1 MEDEGRQ
8 KKVEAGRV
16 KFAAYLKKKNASD
29 QQSDQKK
36 KKKIENDSENS
47 KEMSVGVESLDSS
60 SLASSLEYMEGIKFE
75 ISGGTSGTTTTLDD
89 SKQSIKDEGEVSSER
104 LQTRLKQLE
113 DILSGKEAALEAAH
127 EELSALKEITSFDAS
142 TGMLE
147 TDYKNRF
154 EECHKRLLEFQEAV
168 QHREGIIS
176 QLSSSLQ
183 QAIQSRDAL
192 QLQGD
197 QLAQEVALLQCQL
210 KATTALIQGH
220 HWDTGIKPHDYL
232 TLQNQL
238 LALEVAVTKNESVI
252 SNLNSVIKENASE
265 LQCKSD
271 DLEKKSQ
278 ELSQHKTKSANEIQK
293 LMREVEEL
301 HQKCAVMAS
310 NNNSLML
317 EHERQ
322 MAALQSELEENFG
335 LQLVHIKEELRN
347 QFDKEKAALERRHA
361 EEMAFCQKLAAES
374 SRAVEEPTT
383 SSNHQLQSLHLQ
395 LQESSEAR
403 EKLVKEM
410 TELKH
415 SYMLEAESFK
425 QKNVVLEEQME
436 AVVKEKEIYEQQIL
450 EARNNS
456 ENELA
461 VYKQQI
467 ENLKFQLQETKH
479 SERLHDCKKAFEAEL
494 SSYKHSHEME
504 LSLYKEQ
511 VDNLNLQLHEAS
523 KAEAKYL
530 SQLIESKKAYE
541 AEIISCQQS
550 HEMELS
556 SYKQRADALNLR
568 LQEASETEANFPKVL
583 AAHKQSLEAEVC
595 RYKEENE
602 ALNTELQ
609 RILSNED
616 ILRMEKAELLETHN
630 SAVLS
635 YEEQLA
641 TLKIA
646 LQAAEETVKNHER
659 ELSSIKKRFEDSIN
673 VNESYMNEVKN
684 YKEQIVT
691 LNTQLKEALNMEKTL
706 ELDFAHCKKLH
717 GEEINLIEKK
727 IESEYTERGTSI
739 ARCQSD
745 EPELTLCREQI
756 EYLNLRLQDS
766 NEAEKCHIS
775 EITACQI
782 QLKEYKEQVESLDR
796 RFSEELI
803 HAQEDFSKEINSKNQ
818 EIEILLARLQEAAVV
833 EEKYKSQ
840 MLSLQKDIENLNMQL
855 HQRAETVELA
865 SCEEQRTSCSNQVQA
880 SQSELQAYKQKM
892 ESSVEGLEYKLSQL
906 QGCHDA
912 ELKRIEEEQVA
923 HIASREVDGLTV
935 QLGESIKA
943 NERLEKEKQ
952 IYHES
957 CAVEVDKCKHQ
968 LDELNTQL
976 QDCRKNEGKFVSYV
990 DDCREQLSTTKN
1002 QVELQKAKVQD
1013 DMSQIKVLH
1022 TREVND
1028 LKDQFQYLKNI
1039 KATLEAEVVCLNE
1052 AAKHRDDASRAQLE
1066 EVTVQFLKT
1075 QSLLEA
1081 KEEIEKA
1088 YERRIIDLQVDLDK
1102 ANCCIDQMKREIN
1115 DFQEVT
1121 VQNLK
1126 LQGLLA
1132 AKEEAECMLIER
1144 AGEQGEALCAVE
1156 RDCEQMKHEISQLTL
1171 KLSEAEDLLKKLTFE
1186 KDELSEEYKRL
1197 EAERERLVSE
1207 KEMSEDKL
1215 KDLTSQVCKLQTSS
1229 DIGGSVVSY
1238 GSSHLPPVAETCRGA
1253 VITRLECASVT
1264 DFDNNN
1270 GQAVVP
1276 VSGFGSTEGVNY
1288 NEDRGDSFESGPW
1301 ERQKQY
1307 TVNVSDSC
1315 LSLCAA
1321 KWMERL
1327 TALEGEK
1334 IELAGQ
1340 LETLESK
1347 LQEKELQEH
1356 LYNQQNKATIL
1367 RCKELEE
1374 KLLQLEKVRIERDKL
1389 LQEKDDLKSKVVGLE
1404 HENATFQKLQEAL
1417 NIELAEER
1425 VASEDRLHQGMK
1437 ERLEYIIDEKNC
1449 TTIEN
1454 LILGFGQKTKEIV
1467 FLKER
1472 LRSQEQASKLL
1483 NEKIL
1488 ILENYKAEDAKKI
1501 NLCHEELAR
1510 VRSELEE
1517 SWKQHQATIEELGAC
1532 RKELAM
1538 LYVQKQQLESSRNR
1552 LLQMSAN
1559 CAVITPVSVSTQ
1571 QEMHSMLEE
1580 LATEV
1585 QALKSSLQDE
1595 QCRSEKLAQELEL
1608 VQNSGSA
1615 MICLGVTDVNSND
1628 SSNSGML
1635 ELQQKLELI
1644 LKSNTELIAEKESL
1658 LHKLRNQQQLFG
1670 KLQQAGGHEQVES
1683 WMSNLDKQQRDLM
1696 AELQAYR
1703 EQHMSLAE
1711 LVGSTG
1717 VLQETLFRQKQEL
1730 LQKFKEKSAVEK
1742 MLENERV
1749 ELKSAQLKMQM
1760 MESQMLEKDN
1770 IFQELT
1776 RQKRVLEQDLHEI
1789 EDCLRDQE
1797 DMLQMQ
1803 KLTLESEIC
1812 DRDLRIRH
1820 WQLELKAKQVE
1831 VNSKMILT
1839 QHSAHS
1845 ATESNQN
1852 GEWER
1857 LEMFRSKLEEVHQQA
1872 VTRLKL
1878 YMEEQFAVRETELQ
1892 KNYASEV
1899 FTLQQQHKEQL
1910 MGLQQQ
1916 LAVKA
1921 KELEAL
1927 LNSELH
1933 SQLGISQNLVTR
1945 LKAEEMAALKERQR
1959 SELEELKNKL
1969 DVQQMGM
1976 YSVLKQKFEEYAEQ
1990 KIAIALKI
1998 VQDEHDSVHQQT
2010 VSNLILKHTEE
2021 LKVLQAKLESQR
2033 QGELLLLR
2041 KDLSKKH
2048 SDELNEVTKGLKLE
2062 ISLLKQSHDGSSSR
2076 SSVQQLKQEM
2086 CMEYT
2091 STLKGWV
2098 QTWYSDCQ
2106 EQLEALNKQIYDLW
2120 QQDESASQETGP
2132 DMPAKAPVSHTDIKR
2147 LLECKELLLTQAE
2160 VLHTEVAKRH
2170 MQALH
2175 SLQFQLDAEHAKLVQ
2190 KVEHMKKTVQEGT
2203 TVASLQ
2209 DQISKLVADKEELE
2223 NKHKL
2228 AMDLLAHEHDVE
2240 VAKLRDIIANVKCG
2254 NISGL
2259 TELRQEM
2266 ETKHTKE
2273 MEELRQYFEQKCADV
2288 EKHYSE
2294 EVFNQ
2299 HSRKLS
2305 GSSSGLENEDLVSE
2319 MYYAGGDSSQHL
2331 TALTHICDSY
2341 SVEPS
2346 FKDLEENYQKDF
2358 EKRLVEYRDQLETV
2372 KLELEEKYQNEME
2385 VLREEYESK
2394 VEDLVRD
2401 LSNTHKTE
2409 IQNIESKHAKEIQ
2422 NLKEKLQL
2430 ESAKGENTVH
2440 LECGKELEKVR
2451 MEMVDEHR
2459 KELEILKDMYEDD
2472 LKKQIEHLTYRMK
2485 QGEEEHVVATK
2496 SELLSKHVRDI
2507 QKLKDSFVDQTGRA
2521 INDPVLQKVDL
2532 EHKIHTDVRQQ
2543 YEEEYQ
2549 KKLTELRYEMQEK
2562 HAKELETRTEAERK
2576 IMAEQ
2581 FDELTNIWKKS
2592 AEEEQ
2597 DKFMANQKEMM
2608 LDFVKQHQQ
2617 DLQTLKMQHEA
2628 SLQAAQDECHHE
2640 VWLQQLRDKHE
2651 QEIGALQEE
2660 ISRLMQEKGGG
2671 IIHTKNVT
2679 TVGVSTDQT
2688 DGDEELDTTTV
2699 RETTALHTIQQ
2710 LRDELRE
2717 KDAKFASAISE
2728 MKEMHESELQQVR
2741 AHCEGRLHDEVE
2753 QAKHDIARALE
2764 EEIQALLSNESED
2777 TPCPRELI
2785 ELQEKFT
2792 VHYKE
2797 ELSLLKEEHANEVA
2811 RLKKDH
2817 EMELQSLTKKYSQD
2831 IEVLEGQMATETTQ
2845 HELEK
2850 TKLAMQIKLG
2860 DSSAVGTEN
2869 AVSVLDTDLEQLI
2882 RERDCLRKITDTL
2895 RYLLRELVAYLN
2907 VCEDEL
2913 NNTLIGELL
2922 KFEPV
2927 ASKNSGELSKNNNE
2941 MKDQTLP
2948 CVPENVCSKSDDNT
2962 ETRNDSSSIKNGETF
2977 SVESTVRSPQRNEI
2991 LMPQDQVICDEVSV
3005 TSHSFD
3011 HSLIP
3016 LTERSSISA
3025 HGTHRVHFAPDAS
3038 SIISLIDEDNLL
3050 DYIERN
3056 RDVSLDFRSELDSC
3070 LERLKAEAVAILGL
3084 SGTLP
3089 RTVQITHDA
3098 VMLLKEKVN
3107 ILTNQLDVE
3116 VKRKDE
3122 LLKQLE
3128 NVEVKEKECVLLQE
3142 QLAKLKIIKEV
3153 LESDLRAARSQVTE
3167 LERELGKREDV
3178 TEGFGESIEP
3188 CLVRRLHNMA
3198 QLQDKARSV
3207 LSERAFGDHKSPHL
3221 KLIEEL
3227 CQEGDRLSEEARK
3240 ERDDLQQQVEAA
3252 DKQLRAT
3259 RLFLE
3264 EQAAEREQER
3274 DDFLREI
3281 AKLHGQ
3287 IRERDHD
3294 RTERERLTKEDAVEG
3309 SEKFISVP
3317 TVESLELQVKEAT
3330 CEQKV
3335 FDLKKE
3341 ELEME
3346 LKAAVDK
3353 IWMLRDIIGE
3363 LESQIET
3370 RTEHEAA
3377 LEQQLHQL
3385 HALLEQQ
3392 GRTHQEL
3399 TDELDSLRLESGKSE
3414 LTEHISHLE
3423 EQLRKHRLHV
3433 EQFQSDSTAVR
3444 QMKAQLRDL
3453 EATVDK
3459 KTKELESFHATVSSA
3474 SCSSPSEDVSIR
3486 EQLDAFRSDTP
3497 EEARSAQSPVCLPL
3511 DELHRLQD
3519 KLLRHSRAEEVALKR
3534 IRDLEMEL
3542 KGVKRNEE
3550 EVAAERDVLQE
3561 CMEEQLLKISALQS
3575 RLDEQRQKTD
3585 SQLKEANLELQTKV
3599 HDQEKELNRLLETI
3613 ENREQ
3618 EVKELKIM
3626 FEETRKVMAAQERE
3640 WHTKTTD
3647 ELEMIEKLTETCKK
3661 LKAEKGALEDT
3672 REEVGQFTPC
3682 LELLGVVLSQ
3692 KNAYISSLRKE
3703 VEGLKNLLDPER
3715 QKEWEEVRHQMYMSG
3730 LRDEMRY
3737 QKGDVTEEMLSLDVL
3752 YTSPRDVTS
3761 GSQLDVS
3768 DKHLKAMLANK
3779 DREIISLKQQLE
3791 ERINGDLSELQVELD
3806 KRNQR
3811 LLACETQLV
3820 DMPILKAENE
3830 ALKKAIESVETDK
3843 EDCKKKLDAVKCS
3856 EGQVR
3861 VDLEQALK
3869 KLEEKQNEIDFLQS
3883 HISVKDDL
3891 LQGMG
3896 VNRQASVAQMGELL
3910 RHRSENSGLRSETA
3924 ELEKEL
3930 EILKQKIL
3938 ELAAENHNLKDDL
3951 NRLPGTPDELAGQVQ
3966 KELDVL
3972 KQMDVSIM
3980 KKLDTEEPGL
3990 SEDVAC
3996 TCAVSSTV
4004 LSQVLS
4010 KALREGIS
4018 ALKVSEFSIIY
4029 QEICRAAY
4037 GRIMQDSA
4045 TQMEPEI
4052 MPASRA
4058 DEDKPLMVAKISAL
4072 ESEVA
4077 CKQQEAQ
4084 KRIYDLEESLCQ
4096 EKKHIHKMQE
4106 HVNQEQQWRRE
4117 LQERLQLQ
4125 EQSTVELEEQRDRL
4139 LELSSYQEKQLRQYA
4154 IDLEE
4159 ERAGTRQLQDDL
4171 RKKESTIKNLEDMMN
4186 DERVRTR
4193 DAKLNDA
4200 ALIENLRLK
4209 LEFQMAQMRRTQEL
4223 GCSKDPVQNKC
4234 LCSNFQTLS
4243 SYKAKLESEQELCEK
4258 LKLELQKEK
4267 QKAENLEVAVKKE
4280 KQLGQQKVEIEREII
4295 QELKREFLALEGQ
4308 RDSLSMQL
4316 VHVREQLSLSRTE
4329 TEAMERRVHMLQEAD
4344 VRRQKKRL
4352 LDQREMERNRQ
4363 ELHKAQSLQ
4372 FGLEQKIV
4380 DLEREVSRLKQ
4391 ELHERKEQVEAAEL
4405 DQDIAQLRHEVE
4417 KLRQHMEGS
4426 KVREQQLSREPS
4438 SSSRVLSPVVDKLKN
4453 VNAMLEQHMTES
4465 AELAQTLS
4473 QLTEERQRL
4482 QARVKELEE
4491 KLSTALKA
4499 KEADVTDAEHVAFAA
4514 QRALCAQKK
4523 ASFKLAMAKAE
4534 ADVHGF
4540 RTDDGADSSDRN
4552 VNAMLEQH
4560 MTESAELAQT
4570 LSQLTEERQCLQAR
4584 VEELEEKLSTALK
4597 AKAADV
4603 TDAEHV
4609 AFAAQRALCAQ
4620 KKASFKLAMAKAEA
4634 DVHGFRTDDG
4644 GDTRDRAA
4652 DETDEEHVAFAAQR
4666 ALCAQKKASFKL
4678 AMAKAEADVHGF
4690 RTDDGADSSDRV
4702 KYFNGRYL
4710 RAESYRKALVWQ
4722 KRYLLG
4728 VLHGYQV
4735 REAIIMS
4742 GLEKLPGVQG
4752 TMRHQKH
4759 SAYLKKP
4766 RTRFKIAAIVVIA
4779 LSRMRYLVRRW
4790 RLRCQIGSGAGLS
4803 RGVSESTVFS
4813 AQSSCHGPRRRGS
4826 STSVIS
4832 VGTSGALLQGS
4843 PPSRDRPVSQR
4854 WETDFVQHRVR
4865 NAVTPLR
4872 PNDVAEYVDRF
4883 DELQRRLGL
4892 SVITLPP

>member
-1 MEDEGRQ
+1 
-8 KKVEAGRV
+8 
-16 KFAAYLKKKNASD
+16 
-29 QQSDQKK
+29 
-36 KKKIENDSENS
+36 
-47 KEMSVGVESLDSS
+47 
-60 SLASSLEYMEGIKFE
+60 
-75 ISGGTSGTTTTLDD
+75 
-89 SKQSIKDEGEVSSER
+89 
-104 LQTRLKQLE
+104 
-113 DILSGKEAALEAAH
+113 
-127 EELSALKEITSFDAS
+127 
-142 TGMLE
+142 
-147 TDYKNRF
+147 
-154 EECHKRLLEFQEAV
+154 
-168 QHREGIIS
+168 
-176 QLSSSLQ
+176 
-183 QAIQSRDAL
+183 
-192 QLQGD
+192 
-197 QLAQEVALLQCQL
+197 
-210 KATTALIQGH
+210 
-220 HWDTGIKPHDYL
+220 
-232 TLQNQL
+232 
-238 LALEVAVTKNESVI
+238 
-252 SNLNSVIKENASE
+252 
-265 LQCKSD
+265 
-271 DLEKKSQ
+271 
-278 ELSQHKTKSANEIQK
+278 
-293 LMREVEEL
+293 
-301 HQKCAVMAS
+301 
-310 NNNSLML
+310 
-317 EHERQ
+317 
-322 MAALQSELEENFG
+322 
-335 LQLVHIKEELRN
+335 
-347 QFDKEKAALERRHA
+347 
-361 EEMAFCQKLAAES
+361 
-374 SRAVEEPTT
+374 
-383 SSNHQLQSLHLQ
+383 
-395 LQESSEAR
+395 
-403 EKLVKEM
+403 
-410 TELKH
+410 
-415 SYMLEAESFK
+415 
-425 QKNVVLEEQME
+425 
-436 AVVKEKEIYEQQIL
+436 
-450 EARNNS
+450 
-456 ENELA
+456 
-461 VYKQQI
+461 
-467 ENLKFQLQETKH
+467 
-479 SERLHDCKKAFEAEL
+479 
-494 SSYKHSHEME
+494 
-504 LSLYKEQ
+504 
-511 VDNLNLQLHEAS
+511 
-523 KAEAKYL
+523 
-530 SQLIESKKAYE
+530 
-541 AEIISCQQS
+541 
-550 HEMELS
+550 
-556 SYKQRADALNLR
+556 
-568 LQEASETEANFPKVL
+568 
-583 AAHKQSLEAEVC
+583 
-595 RYKEENE
+595 
-602 ALNTELQ
+602 
-609 RILSNED
+609 
-616 ILRMEKAELLETHN
+616 
-630 SAVLS
+630 
-635 YEEQLA
+635 
-641 TLKIA
+641 
-646 LQAAEETVKNHER
+646 
-659 ELSSIKKRFEDSIN
+659 
-673 VNESYMNEVKN
+673 
-684 YKEQIVT
+684 
-691 LNTQLKEALNMEKTL
+691 
-706 ELDFAHCKKLH
+706 
-717 GEEINLIEKK
+717 
-727 IESEYTERGTSI
+727 
-739 ARCQSD
+739 
-745 EPELTLCREQI
+745 
-756 EYLNLRLQDS
+756 
-766 NEAEKCHIS
+766 
-775 EITACQI
+775 
-782 QLKEYKEQVESLDR
+782 
-796 RFSEELI
+796 
-803 HAQEDFSKEINSKNQ
+803 
-818 EIEILLARLQEAAVV
+818 
-833 EEKYKSQ
+833 
-840 MLSLQKDIENLNMQL
+840 
-855 HQRAETVELA
+855 
-865 SCEEQRTSCSNQVQA
+865 
-880 SQSELQAYKQKM
+880 
-892 ESSVEGLEYKLSQL
+892 
-906 QGCHDA
+906 
-912 ELKRIEEEQVA
+912 
-923 HIASREVDGLTV
+923 
-935 QLGESIKA
+935 
-943 NERLEKEKQ
+943 
-952 IYHES
+952 
-957 CAVEVDKCKHQ
+957 
-968 LDELNTQL
+968 
-976 QDCRKNEGKFVSYV
+976 
-990 DDCREQLSTTKN
+990 
-1002 QVELQKAKVQD
+1002 
-1013 DMSQIKVLH
+1013 
-1022 TREVND
+1022 
-1028 LKDQFQYLKNI
+1028 
-1039 KATLEAEVVCLNE
+1039 
-1052 AAKHRDDASRAQLE
+1052 
-1066 EVTVQFLKT
+1066 
-1075 QSLLEA
+1075 
-1081 KEEIEKA
+1081 
-1088 YERRIIDLQVDLDK
+1088 
-1102 ANCCIDQMKREIN
+1102 
-1115 DFQEVT
+1115 
-1121 VQNLK
+1121 
-1126 LQGLLA
+1126 
-1132 AKEEAECMLIER
+1132 
-1144 AGEQGEALCAVE
+1144 
-1156 RDCEQMKHEISQLTL
+1156 
-1171 KLSEAEDLLKKLTFE
+1171 
-1186 KDELSEEYKRL
+1186 
-1197 EAERERLVSE
+1197 
-1207 KEMSEDKL
+1207 
-1215 KDLTSQVCKLQTSS
+1215 
-1229 DIGGSVVSY
+1229 
-1238 GSSHLPPVAETCRGA
+1238 
-1253 VITRLECASVT
+1253 
-1264 DFDNNN
+1264 
-1270 GQAVVP
+1270 
-1276 VSGFGSTEGVNY
+1276 
-1288 NEDRGDSFESGPW
+1288 
-1301 ERQKQY
+1301 
-1307 TVNVSDSC
+1307 
-1315 LSLCAA
+1315 
-1321 KWMERL
+1321 
-1327 TALEGEK
+1327 
-1334 IELAGQ
+1334 
-1340 LETLESK
+1340 
-1347 LQEKELQEH
+1347 
-1356 LYNQQNKATIL
+1356 
-1367 RCKELEE
+1367 
-1374 KLLQLEKVRIERDKL
+1374 
-1389 LQEKDDLKSKVVGLE
+1389 
-1404 HENATFQKLQEAL
+1404 
-1417 NIELAEER
+1417 
-1425 VASEDRLHQGMK
+1425 
-1437 ERLEYIIDEKNC
+1437 
-1449 TTIEN
+1449 
-1454 LILGFGQKTKEIV
+1454 
-1467 FLKER
+1467 
-1472 LRSQEQASKLL
+1472 
-1483 NEKIL
+1483 
-1488 ILENYKAEDAKKI
+1488 
-1501 NLCHEELAR
+1501 
-1510 VRSELEE
+1510 
-1517 SWKQHQATIEELGAC
+1517 
-1532 RKELAM
+1532 
-1538 LYVQKQQLESSRNR
+1538 
-1552 LLQMSAN
+1552 
-1559 CAVITPVSVSTQ
+1559 
-1571 QEMHSMLEE
+1571 
-1580 LATEV
+1580 
-1585 QALKSSLQDE
+1585 
-1595 QCRSEKLAQELEL
+1595 
-1608 VQNSGSA
+1608 
-1615 MICLGVTDVNSND
+1615 
-1628 SSNSGML
+1628 
-1635 ELQQKLELI
+1635 
-1644 LKSNTELIAEKESL
+1644 
-1658 LHKLRNQQQLFG
+1658 
-1670 KLQQAGGHEQVES
+1670 
-1683 WMSNLDKQQRDLM
+1683 
-1696 AELQAYR
+1696 
-1703 EQHMSLAE
+1703 
-1711 LVGSTG
+1711 
-1717 VLQETLFRQKQEL
+1717 
-1730 LQKFKEKSAVEK
+1730 
-1742 MLENERV
+1742 
-1749 ELKSAQLKMQM
+1749 
-1760 MESQMLEKDN
+1760 
-1770 IFQELT
+1770 
-1776 RQKRVLEQDLHEI
+1776 
-1789 EDCLRDQE
+1789 
-1797 DMLQMQ
+1797 
-1803 KLTLESEIC
+1803 
-1812 DRDLRIRH
+1812 
-1820 WQLELKAKQVE
+1820 
-1831 VNSKMILT
+1831 
-1839 QHSAHS
+1839 
-1845 ATESNQN
+1845 
-1852 GEWER
+1852 
-1857 LEMFRSKLEEVHQQA
+1857 
-1872 VTRLKL
+1872 
-1878 YMEEQFAVRETELQ
+1878 
-1892 KNYASEV
+1892 
-1899 FTLQQQHKEQL
+1899 
-1910 MGLQQQ
+1910 
-1916 LAVKA
+1916 
-1921 KELEAL
+1921 
-1927 LNSELH
+1927 
-1933 SQLGISQNLVTR
+1933 
-1945 LKAEEMAALKERQR
+1945 
-1959 SELEELKNKL
+1959 
-1969 DVQQMGM
+1969 
-1976 YSVLKQKFEEYAEQ
+1976 
-1990 KIAIALKI
+1990 
-1998 VQDEHDSVHQQT
+1998 
-2010 VSNLILKHTEE
+2010 
-2021 LKVLQAKLESQR
+2021 
-2033 QGELLLLR
+2033 
-2041 KDLSKKH
+2041 
-2048 SDELNEVTKGLKLE
+2048 
-2062 ISLLKQSHDGSSSR
+2062 
-2076 SSVQQLKQEM
+2076 
-2086 CMEYT
+2086 
-2091 STLKGWV
+2091 
-2098 QTWYSDCQ
+2098 
-2106 EQLEALNKQIYDLW
+2106 
-2120 QQDESASQETGP
+2120 
-2132 DMPAKAPVSHTDIKR
+2132 
-2147 LLECKELLLTQAE
+2147 
-2160 VLHTEVAKRH
+2160 
-2170 MQALH
+2170 
-2175 SLQFQLDAEHAKLVQ
+2175 
-2190 KVEHMKKTVQEGT
+2190 
-2203 TVASLQ
+2203 
-2209 DQISKLVADKEELE
+2209 
-2223 NKHKL
+2223 
-2228 AMDLLAHEHDVE
+2228 
-2240 VAKLRDIIANVKCG
+2240 
-2254 NISGL
+2254 
-2259 TELRQEM
+2259 
-2266 ETKHTKE
+2266 
-2273 MEELRQYFEQKCADV
+2273 
-2288 EKHYSE
+2288 
-2294 EVFNQ
+2294 
-2299 HSRKLS
+2299 
-2305 GSSSGLENEDLVSE
+2305 
-2319 MYYAGGDSSQHL
+2319 
-2331 TALTHICDSY
+2331 
-2341 SVEPS
+2341 
-2346 FKDLEENYQKDF
+2346 
-2358 EKRLVEYRDQLETV
+2358 
-2372 KLELEEKYQNEME
+2372 
-2385 VLREEYESK
+2385 
-2394 VEDLVRD
+2394 
-2401 LSNTHKTE
+2401 
-2409 IQNIESKHAKEIQ
+2409 
-2422 NLKEKLQL
+2422 
-2430 ESAKGENTVH
+2430 
-2440 LECGKELEKVR
+2440 
-2451 MEMVDEHR
+2451 
-2459 KELEILKDMYEDD
+2459 
-2472 LKKQIEHLTYRMK
+2472 
-2485 QGEEEHVVATK
+2485 
-2496 SELLSKHVRDI
+2496 
-2507 QKLKDSFVDQTGRA
+2507 
-2521 INDPVLQKVDL
+2521 
-2532 EHKIHTDVRQQ
+2532 
-2543 YEEEYQ
+2543 
-2549 KKLTELRYEMQEK
+2549 
-2562 HAKELETRTEAERK
+2562 
-2576 IMAEQ
+2576 
-2581 FDELTNIWKKS
+2581 
-2592 AEEEQ
+2592 
-2597 DKFMANQKEMM
+2597 
-2608 LDFVKQHQQ
+2608 
-2617 DLQTLKMQHEA
+2617 
-2628 SLQAAQDECHHE
+2628 
-2640 VWLQQLRDKHE
+2640 
-2651 QEIGALQEE
+2651 
-2660 ISRLMQEKGGG
+2660 
-2671 IIHTKNVT
+2671 
-2679 TVGVSTDQT
+2679 
-2688 DGDEELDTTTV
+2688 
-2699 RETTALHTIQQ
+2699 
-2710 LRDELRE
+2710 
-2717 KDAKFASAISE
+2717 
-2728 MKEMHESELQQVR
+2728 
-2741 AHCEGRLHDEVE
+2741 
-2753 QAKHDIARALE
+2753 
-2764 EEIQALLSNESED
+2764 
-2777 TPCPRELI
+2777 
-2785 ELQEKFT
+2785 
-2792 VHYKE
+2792 
-2797 ELSLLKEEHANEVA
+2797 
-2811 RLKKDH
+2811 
-2817 EMELQSLTKKYSQD
+2817 
-2831 IEVLEGQMATETTQ
+2831 
-2845 HELEK
+2845 
-2850 TKLAMQIKLG
+2850 
-2860 DSSAVGTEN
+2860 
-2869 AVSVLDTDLEQLI
+2869 
-2882 RERDCLRKITDTL
+2882 
-2895 RYLLRELVAYLN
+2895 
-2907 VCEDEL
+2907 
-2913 NNTLIGELL
+2913 
-2922 KFEPV
+2922 
-2927 ASKNSGELSKNNNE
+2927 
-2941 MKDQTLP
+2941 
-2948 CVPENVCSKSDDNT
+2948 
-2962 ETRNDSSSIKNGETF
+2962 
-2977 SVESTVRSPQRNEI
+2977 
-2991 LMPQDQVICDEVSV
+2991 
-3005 TSHSFD
+3005 
-3011 HSLIP
+3011 
-3016 LTERSSISA
+3016 
-3025 HGTHRVHFAPDAS
+3025 
-3038 SIISLIDEDNLL
+3038 
-3050 DYIERN
+3050 
-3056 RDVSLDFRSELDSC
+3056 
-3070 LERLKAEAVAILGL
+3070 
-3084 SGTLP
+3084 
-3089 RTVQITHDA
+3089 
-3098 VMLLKEKVN
+3098 MLLKEKVN

-3294 RTERERLTKEDAVEG
+3294 RTERERLTKE
-3309 SEKFISVP
+3309 
-3317 TVESLELQVKEAT
+3317 VESLELQVKEAT

-4186 DERVRTR
+4186 DER
-4193 DAKLNDA
+4193 
-4200 ALIENLRLK
+4200 NLRLK

-4499 KEADVTDAEHVAFAA
+4499 K
-4514 QRALCAQKK
+4514 
-4523 ASFKLAMAKAE
+4523 
-4534 ADVHGF
+4534 
-4540 RTDDGADSSDRN
+4540 
-4552 VNAMLEQH
+4552 
-4560 MTESAELAQT
+4560 
-4570 LSQLTEERQCLQAR
+4570 
-4584 VEELEEKLSTALK
+4584 
-4597 AKAADV
+4597 AADV

-4644 GDTRDRAA
+4644 GDTR
-4652 DETDEEHVAFAAQR
+4652 
-4666 ALCAQKKASFKL
+4666 
-4678 AMAKAEADVHGF
+4678 
-4690 RTDDGADSSDRV
+4690 DRV

>member
-1 MEDEGRQ
+1 
-8 KKVEAGRV
+8 
-16 KFAAYLKKKNASD
+16 
-29 QQSDQKK
+29 
-36 KKKIENDSENS
+36 
-47 KEMSVGVESLDSS
+47 
-60 SLASSLEYMEGIKFE
+60 
-75 ISGGTSGTTTTLDD
+75 
-89 SKQSIKDEGEVSSER
+89 
-104 LQTRLKQLE
+104 
-113 DILSGKEAALEAAH
+113 
-127 EELSALKEITSFDAS
+127 
-142 TGMLE
+142 
-147 TDYKNRF
+147 
-154 EECHKRLLEFQEAV
+154 
-168 QHREGIIS
+168 
-176 QLSSSLQ
+176 
-183 QAIQSRDAL
+183 
-192 QLQGD
+192 
-197 QLAQEVALLQCQL
+197 
-210 KATTALIQGH
+210 
-220 HWDTGIKPHDYL
+220 
-232 TLQNQL
+232 
-238 LALEVAVTKNESVI
+238 
-252 SNLNSVIKENASE
+252 
-265 LQCKSD
+265 
-271 DLEKKSQ
+271 
-278 ELSQHKTKSANEIQK
+278 
-293 LMREVEEL
+293 
-301 HQKCAVMAS
+301 
-310 NNNSLML
+310 
-317 EHERQ
+317 
-322 MAALQSELEENFG
+322 
-335 LQLVHIKEELRN
+335 
-347 QFDKEKAALERRHA
+347 
-361 EEMAFCQKLAAES
+361 
-374 SRAVEEPTT
+374 
-383 SSNHQLQSLHLQ
+383 
-395 LQESSEAR
+395 
-403 EKLVKEM
+403 
-410 TELKH
+410 
-415 SYMLEAESFK
+415 
-425 QKNVVLEEQME
+425 
-436 AVVKEKEIYEQQIL
+436 
-450 EARNNS
+450 
-456 ENELA
+456 
-461 VYKQQI
+461 
-467 ENLKFQLQETKH
+467 
-479 SERLHDCKKAFEAEL
+479 
-494 SSYKHSHEME
+494 
-504 LSLYKEQ
+504 
-511 VDNLNLQLHEAS
+511 
-523 KAEAKYL
+523 
-530 SQLIESKKAYE
+530 
-541 AEIISCQQS
+541 
-550 HEMELS
+550 
-556 SYKQRADALNLR
+556 
-568 LQEASETEANFPKVL
+568 
-583 AAHKQSLEAEVC
+583 
-595 RYKEENE
+595 
-602 ALNTELQ
+602 
-609 RILSNED
+609 
-616 ILRMEKAELLETHN
+616 
-630 SAVLS
+630 
-635 YEEQLA
+635 
-641 TLKIA
+641 
-646 LQAAEETVKNHER
+646 
-659 ELSSIKKRFEDSIN
+659 
-673 VNESYMNEVKN
+673 
-684 YKEQIVT
+684 
-691 LNTQLKEALNMEKTL
+691 
-706 ELDFAHCKKLH
+706 
-717 GEEINLIEKK
+717 
-727 IESEYTERGTSI
+727 
-739 ARCQSD
+739 
-745 EPELTLCREQI
+745 
-756 EYLNLRLQDS
+756 
-766 NEAEKCHIS
+766 
-775 EITACQI
+775 
-782 QLKEYKEQVESLDR
+782 
-796 RFSEELI
+796 
-803 HAQEDFSKEINSKNQ
+803 
-818 EIEILLARLQEAAVV
+818 
-833 EEKYKSQ
+833 
-840 MLSLQKDIENLNMQL
+840 
-855 HQRAETVELA
+855 
-865 SCEEQRTSCSNQVQA
+865 
-880 SQSELQAYKQKM
+880 
-892 ESSVEGLEYKLSQL
+892 
-906 QGCHDA
+906 
-912 ELKRIEEEQVA
+912 
-923 HIASREVDGLTV
+923 
-935 QLGESIKA
+935 
-943 NERLEKEKQ
+943 
-952 IYHES
+952 
-957 CAVEVDKCKHQ
+957 
-968 LDELNTQL
+968 
-976 QDCRKNEGKFVSYV
+976 
-990 DDCREQLSTTKN
+990 
-1002 QVELQKAKVQD
+1002 
-1013 DMSQIKVLH
+1013 
-1022 TREVND
+1022 
-1028 LKDQFQYLKNI
+1028 
-1039 KATLEAEVVCLNE
+1039 
-1052 AAKHRDDASRAQLE
+1052 
-1066 EVTVQFLKT
+1066 
-1075 QSLLEA
+1075 
-1081 KEEIEKA
+1081 
-1088 YERRIIDLQVDLDK
+1088 
-1102 ANCCIDQMKREIN
+1102 
-1115 DFQEVT
+1115 
-1121 VQNLK
+1121 
-1126 LQGLLA
+1126 
-1132 AKEEAECMLIER
+1132 
-1144 AGEQGEALCAVE
+1144 
-1156 RDCEQMKHEISQLTL
+1156 
-1171 KLSEAEDLLKKLTFE
+1171 
-1186 KDELSEEYKRL
+1186 
-1197 EAERERLVSE
+1197 
-1207 KEMSEDKL
+1207 
-1215 KDLTSQVCKLQTSS
+1215 
-1229 DIGGSVVSY
+1229 
-1238 GSSHLPPVAETCRGA
+1238 
-1253 VITRLECASVT
+1253 
-1264 DFDNNN
+1264 
-1270 GQAVVP
+1270 
-1276 VSGFGSTEGVNY
+1276 
-1288 NEDRGDSFESGPW
+1288 
-1301 ERQKQY
+1301 
-1307 TVNVSDSC
+1307 
-1315 LSLCAA
+1315 
-1321 KWMERL
+1321 
-1327 TALEGEK
+1327 
-1334 IELAGQ
+1334 
-1340 LETLESK
+1340 
-1347 LQEKELQEH
+1347 
-1356 LYNQQNKATIL
+1356 
-1367 RCKELEE
+1367 
-1374 KLLQLEKVRIERDKL
+1374 
-1389 LQEKDDLKSKVVGLE
+1389 
-1404 HENATFQKLQEAL
+1404 
-1417 NIELAEER
+1417 
-1425 VASEDRLHQGMK
+1425 
-1437 ERLEYIIDEKNC
+1437 
-1449 TTIEN
+1449 
-1454 LILGFGQKTKEIV
+1454 
-1467 FLKER
+1467 
-1472 LRSQEQASKLL
+1472 
-1483 NEKIL
+1483 
-1488 ILENYKAEDAKKI
+1488 
-1501 NLCHEELAR
+1501 
-1510 VRSELEE
+1510 
-1517 SWKQHQATIEELGAC
+1517 
-1532 RKELAM
+1532 
-1538 LYVQKQQLESSRNR
+1538 
-1552 LLQMSAN
+1552 
-1559 CAVITPVSVSTQ
+1559 
-1571 QEMHSMLEE
+1571 
-1580 LATEV
+1580 
-1585 QALKSSLQDE
+1585 
-1595 QCRSEKLAQELEL
+1595 
-1608 VQNSGSA
+1608 
-1615 MICLGVTDVNSND
+1615 
-1628 SSNSGML
+1628 
-1635 ELQQKLELI
+1635 
-1644 LKSNTELIAEKESL
+1644 
-1658 LHKLRNQQQLFG
+1658 
-1670 KLQQAGGHEQVES
+1670 
-1683 WMSNLDKQQRDLM
+1683 
-1696 AELQAYR
+1696 
-1703 EQHMSLAE
+1703 
-1711 LVGSTG
+1711 
-1717 VLQETLFRQKQEL
+1717 
-1730 LQKFKEKSAVEK
+1730 
-1742 MLENERV
+1742 
-1749 ELKSAQLKMQM
+1749 
-1760 MESQMLEKDN
+1760 
-1770 IFQELT
+1770 
-1776 RQKRVLEQDLHEI
+1776 
-1789 EDCLRDQE
+1789 
-1797 DMLQMQ
+1797 
-1803 KLTLESEIC
+1803 
-1812 DRDLRIRH
+1812 
-1820 WQLELKAKQVE
+1820 
-1831 VNSKMILT
+1831 
-1839 QHSAHS
+1839 
-1845 ATESNQN
+1845 
-1852 GEWER
+1852 
-1857 LEMFRSKLEEVHQQA
+1857 
-1872 VTRLKL
+1872 
-1878 YMEEQFAVRETELQ
+1878 
-1892 KNYASEV
+1892 
-1899 FTLQQQHKEQL
+1899 
-1910 MGLQQQ
+1910 
-1916 LAVKA
+1916 
-1921 KELEAL
+1921 
-1927 LNSELH
+1927 
-1933 SQLGISQNLVTR
+1933 
-1945 LKAEEMAALKERQR
+1945 
-1959 SELEELKNKL
+1959 
-1969 DVQQMGM
+1969 
-1976 YSVLKQKFEEYAEQ
+1976 
-1990 KIAIALKI
+1990 
-1998 VQDEHDSVHQQT
+1998 
-2010 VSNLILKHTEE
+2010 
-2021 LKVLQAKLESQR
+2021 
-2033 QGELLLLR
+2033 
-2041 KDLSKKH
+2041 
-2048 SDELNEVTKGLKLE
+2048 
-2062 ISLLKQSHDGSSSR
+2062 
-2076 SSVQQLKQEM
+2076 
-2086 CMEYT
+2086 
-2091 STLKGWV
+2091 
-2098 QTWYSDCQ
+2098 
-2106 EQLEALNKQIYDLW
+2106 
-2120 QQDESASQETGP
+2120 
-2132 DMPAKAPVSHTDIKR
+2132 
-2147 LLECKELLLTQAE
+2147 
-2160 VLHTEVAKRH
+2160 
-2170 MQALH
+2170 
-2175 SLQFQLDAEHAKLVQ
+2175 
-2190 KVEHMKKTVQEGT
+2190 
-2203 TVASLQ
+2203 
-2209 DQISKLVADKEELE
+2209 
-2223 NKHKL
+2223 
-2228 AMDLLAHEHDVE
+2228 
-2240 VAKLRDIIANVKCG
+2240 
-2254 NISGL
+2254 
-2259 TELRQEM
+2259 
-2266 ETKHTKE
+2266 
-2273 MEELRQYFEQKCADV
+2273 
-2288 EKHYSE
+2288 
-2294 EVFNQ
+2294 
-2299 HSRKLS
+2299 
-2305 GSSSGLENEDLVSE
+2305 
-2319 MYYAGGDSSQHL
+2319 
-2331 TALTHICDSY
+2331 
-2341 SVEPS
+2341 
-2346 FKDLEENYQKDF
+2346 
-2358 EKRLVEYRDQLETV
+2358 
-2372 KLELEEKYQNEME
+2372 
-2385 VLREEYESK
+2385 
-2394 VEDLVRD
+2394 
-2401 LSNTHKTE
+2401 
-2409 IQNIESKHAKEIQ
+2409 
-2422 NLKEKLQL
+2422 
-2430 ESAKGENTVH
+2430 
-2440 LECGKELEKVR
+2440 
-2451 MEMVDEHR
+2451 
-2459 KELEILKDMYEDD
+2459 
-2472 LKKQIEHLTYRMK
+2472 
-2485 QGEEEHVVATK
+2485 
-2496 SELLSKHVRDI
+2496 
-2507 QKLKDSFVDQTGRA
+2507 
-2521 INDPVLQKVDL
+2521 
-2532 EHKIHTDVRQQ
+2532 
-2543 YEEEYQ
+2543 
-2549 KKLTELRYEMQEK
+2549 
-2562 HAKELETRTEAERK
+2562 
-2576 IMAEQ
+2576 
-2581 FDELTNIWKKS
+2581 
-2592 AEEEQ
+2592 
-2597 DKFMANQKEMM
+2597 
-2608 LDFVKQHQQ
+2608 
-2617 DLQTLKMQHEA
+2617 
-2628 SLQAAQDECHHE
+2628 
-2640 VWLQQLRDKHE
+2640 
-2651 QEIGALQEE
+2651 
-2660 ISRLMQEKGGG
+2660 
-2671 IIHTKNVT
+2671 
-2679 TVGVSTDQT
+2679 
-2688 DGDEELDTTTV
+2688 
-2699 RETTALHTIQQ
+2699 
-2710 LRDELRE
+2710 
-2717 KDAKFASAISE
+2717 
-2728 MKEMHESELQQVR
+2728 
-2741 AHCEGRLHDEVE
+2741 
-2753 QAKHDIARALE
+2753 
-2764 EEIQALLSNESED
+2764 
-2777 TPCPRELI
+2777 
-2785 ELQEKFT
+2785 
-2792 VHYKE
+2792 
-2797 ELSLLKEEHANEVA
+2797 
-2811 RLKKDH
+2811 
-2817 EMELQSLTKKYSQD
+2817 
-2831 IEVLEGQMATETTQ
+2831 
-2845 HELEK
+2845 
-2850 TKLAMQIKLG
+2850 
-2860 DSSAVGTEN
+2860 
-2869 AVSVLDTDLEQLI
+2869 
-2882 RERDCLRKITDTL
+2882 
-2895 RYLLRELVAYLN
+2895 
-2907 VCEDEL
+2907 
-2913 NNTLIGELL
+2913 
-2922 KFEPV
+2922 
-2927 ASKNSGELSKNNNE
+2927 
-2941 MKDQTLP
+2941 
-2948 CVPENVCSKSDDNT
+2948 
-2962 ETRNDSSSIKNGETF
+2962 
-2977 SVESTVRSPQRNEI
+2977 
-2991 LMPQDQVICDEVSV
+2991 
-3005 TSHSFD
+3005 
-3011 HSLIP
+3011 
-3016 LTERSSISA
+3016 
-3025 HGTHRVHFAPDAS
+3025 
-3038 SIISLIDEDNLL
+3038 
-3050 DYIERN
+3050 
-3056 RDVSLDFRSELDSC
+3056 
-3070 LERLKAEAVAILGL
+3070 
-3084 SGTLP
+3084 
-3089 RTVQITHDA
+3089 
-3098 VMLLKEKVN
+3098 MLLKEKVN

-3294 RTERERLTKEDAVEG
+3294 RTERERLTKE
-3309 SEKFISVP
+3309 
-3317 TVESLELQVKEAT
+3317 VESLELQVKEAT

-4186 DERVRTR
+4186 DER
-4193 DAKLNDA
+4193 
-4200 ALIENLRLK
+4200 NLRLK

-4473 QLTEERQRL
+4473 QLTEERQ
-4482 QARVKELEE
+4482 
-4491 KLSTALKA
+4491 
-4499 KEADVTDAEHVAFAA
+4499 
-4514 QRALCAQKK
+4514 
-4523 ASFKLAMAKAE
+4523 
-4534 ADVHGF
+4534 
-4540 RTDDGADSSDRN
+4540 
-4552 VNAMLEQH
+4552 
-4560 MTESAELAQT
+4560 
-4570 LSQLTEERQCLQAR
+4570 CLQAR

-4813 AQSSCHGPRRRGS
+4813 AQSSCHGR
-4826 STSVIS
+4826 STSF
-4832 VGTSGALLQGS
+4832 
-4843 PPSRDRPVSQR
+4843 PPRQ
-4854 WETDFVQHRVR
+4854 Q
-4865 NAVTPLR
+4865 
-4872 PNDVAEYVDRF
+4872 
-4883 DELQRRLGL
+4883 
-4892 SVITLPP
+4892 

>member
-1 MEDEGRQ
+1 
-8 KKVEAGRV
+8 
-16 KFAAYLKKKNASD
+16 
-29 QQSDQKK
+29 
-36 KKKIENDSENS
+36 
-47 KEMSVGVESLDSS
+47 
-60 SLASSLEYMEGIKFE
+60 
-75 ISGGTSGTTTTLDD
+75 
-89 SKQSIKDEGEVSSER
+89 
-104 LQTRLKQLE
+104 
-113 DILSGKEAALEAAH
+113 
-127 EELSALKEITSFDAS
+127 
-142 TGMLE
+142 
-147 TDYKNRF
+147 
-154 EECHKRLLEFQEAV
+154 
-168 QHREGIIS
+168 
-176 QLSSSLQ
+176 
-183 QAIQSRDAL
+183 
-192 QLQGD
+192 
-197 QLAQEVALLQCQL
+197 
-210 KATTALIQGH
+210 
-220 HWDTGIKPHDYL
+220 
-232 TLQNQL
+232 
-238 LALEVAVTKNESVI
+238 
-252 SNLNSVIKENASE
+252 
-265 LQCKSD
+265 
-271 DLEKKSQ
+271 
-278 ELSQHKTKSANEIQK
+278 
-293 LMREVEEL
+293 
-301 HQKCAVMAS
+301 
-310 NNNSLML
+310 
-317 EHERQ
+317 
-322 MAALQSELEENFG
+322 
-335 LQLVHIKEELRN
+335 
-347 QFDKEKAALERRHA
+347 
-361 EEMAFCQKLAAES
+361 
-374 SRAVEEPTT
+374 
-383 SSNHQLQSLHLQ
+383 
-395 LQESSEAR
+395 
-403 EKLVKEM
+403 
-410 TELKH
+410 
-415 SYMLEAESFK
+415 
-425 QKNVVLEEQME
+425 
-436 AVVKEKEIYEQQIL
+436 
-450 EARNNS
+450 
-456 ENELA
+456 
-461 VYKQQI
+461 
-467 ENLKFQLQETKH
+467 
-479 SERLHDCKKAFEAEL
+479 
-494 SSYKHSHEME
+494 
-504 LSLYKEQ
+504 
-511 VDNLNLQLHEAS
+511 
-523 KAEAKYL
+523 
-530 SQLIESKKAYE
+530 
-541 AEIISCQQS
+541 
-550 HEMELS
+550 
-556 SYKQRADALNLR
+556 
-568 LQEASETEANFPKVL
+568 
-583 AAHKQSLEAEVC
+583 
-595 RYKEENE
+595 
-602 ALNTELQ
+602 
-609 RILSNED
+609 
-616 ILRMEKAELLETHN
+616 
-630 SAVLS
+630 
-635 YEEQLA
+635 
-641 TLKIA
+641 
-646 LQAAEETVKNHER
+646 
-659 ELSSIKKRFEDSIN
+659 
-673 VNESYMNEVKN
+673 
-684 YKEQIVT
+684 
-691 LNTQLKEALNMEKTL
+691 
-706 ELDFAHCKKLH
+706 
-717 GEEINLIEKK
+717 
-727 IESEYTERGTSI
+727 
-739 ARCQSD
+739 
-745 EPELTLCREQI
+745 
-756 EYLNLRLQDS
+756 
-766 NEAEKCHIS
+766 
-775 EITACQI
+775 
-782 QLKEYKEQVESLDR
+782 
-796 RFSEELI
+796 
-803 HAQEDFSKEINSKNQ
+803 
-818 EIEILLARLQEAAVV
+818 
-833 EEKYKSQ
+833 
-840 MLSLQKDIENLNMQL
+840 
-855 HQRAETVELA
+855 
-865 SCEEQRTSCSNQVQA
+865 
-880 SQSELQAYKQKM
+880 
-892 ESSVEGLEYKLSQL
+892 
-906 QGCHDA
+906 
-912 ELKRIEEEQVA
+912 
-923 HIASREVDGLTV
+923 
-935 QLGESIKA
+935 
-943 NERLEKEKQ
+943 
-952 IYHES
+952 
-957 CAVEVDKCKHQ
+957 
-968 LDELNTQL
+968 
-976 QDCRKNEGKFVSYV
+976 
-990 DDCREQLSTTKN
+990 
-1002 QVELQKAKVQD
+1002 
-1013 DMSQIKVLH
+1013 
-1022 TREVND
+1022 
-1028 LKDQFQYLKNI
+1028 
-1039 KATLEAEVVCLNE
+1039 
-1052 AAKHRDDASRAQLE
+1052 
-1066 EVTVQFLKT
+1066 
-1075 QSLLEA
+1075 
-1081 KEEIEKA
+1081 
-1088 YERRIIDLQVDLDK
+1088 
-1102 ANCCIDQMKREIN
+1102 
-1115 DFQEVT
+1115 
-1121 VQNLK
+1121 
-1126 LQGLLA
+1126 
-1132 AKEEAECMLIER
+1132 
-1144 AGEQGEALCAVE
+1144 
-1156 RDCEQMKHEISQLTL
+1156 
-1171 KLSEAEDLLKKLTFE
+1171 
-1186 KDELSEEYKRL
+1186 
-1197 EAERERLVSE
+1197 
-1207 KEMSEDKL
+1207 
-1215 KDLTSQVCKLQTSS
+1215 
-1229 DIGGSVVSY
+1229 
-1238 GSSHLPPVAETCRGA
+1238 
-1253 VITRLECASVT
+1253 
-1264 DFDNNN
+1264 
-1270 GQAVVP
+1270 
-1276 VSGFGSTEGVNY
+1276 
-1288 NEDRGDSFESGPW
+1288 
-1301 ERQKQY
+1301 
-1307 TVNVSDSC
+1307 
-1315 LSLCAA
+1315 
-1321 KWMERL
+1321 
-1327 TALEGEK
+1327 
-1334 IELAGQ
+1334 
-1340 LETLESK
+1340 
-1347 LQEKELQEH
+1347 
-1356 LYNQQNKATIL
+1356 
-1367 RCKELEE
+1367 
-1374 KLLQLEKVRIERDKL
+1374 
-1389 LQEKDDLKSKVVGLE
+1389 
-1404 HENATFQKLQEAL
+1404 
-1417 NIELAEER
+1417 
-1425 VASEDRLHQGMK
+1425 
-1437 ERLEYIIDEKNC
+1437 
-1449 TTIEN
+1449 
-1454 LILGFGQKTKEIV
+1454 
-1467 FLKER
+1467 
-1472 LRSQEQASKLL
+1472 
-1483 NEKIL
+1483 
-1488 ILENYKAEDAKKI
+1488 
-1501 NLCHEELAR
+1501 
-1510 VRSELEE
+1510 
-1517 SWKQHQATIEELGAC
+1517 
-1532 RKELAM
+1532 
-1538 LYVQKQQLESSRNR
+1538 
-1552 LLQMSAN
+1552 
-1559 CAVITPVSVSTQ
+1559 
-1571 QEMHSMLEE
+1571 
-1580 LATEV
+1580 
-1585 QALKSSLQDE
+1585 
-1595 QCRSEKLAQELEL
+1595 
-1608 VQNSGSA
+1608 
-1615 MICLGVTDVNSND
+1615 
-1628 SSNSGML
+1628 
-1635 ELQQKLELI
+1635 
-1644 LKSNTELIAEKESL
+1644 
-1658 LHKLRNQQQLFG
+1658 
-1670 KLQQAGGHEQVES
+1670 
-1683 WMSNLDKQQRDLM
+1683 
-1696 AELQAYR
+1696 
-1703 EQHMSLAE
+1703 
-1711 LVGSTG
+1711 
-1717 VLQETLFRQKQEL
+1717 
-1730 LQKFKEKSAVEK
+1730 
-1742 MLENERV
+1742 
-1749 ELKSAQLKMQM
+1749 
-1760 MESQMLEKDN
+1760 
-1770 IFQELT
+1770 
-1776 RQKRVLEQDLHEI
+1776 
-1789 EDCLRDQE
+1789 
-1797 DMLQMQ
+1797 
-1803 KLTLESEIC
+1803 
-1812 DRDLRIRH
+1812 
-1820 WQLELKAKQVE
+1820 
-1831 VNSKMILT
+1831 
-1839 QHSAHS
+1839 
-1845 ATESNQN
+1845 
-1852 GEWER
+1852 
-1857 LEMFRSKLEEVHQQA
+1857 
-1872 VTRLKL
+1872 
-1878 YMEEQFAVRETELQ
+1878 
-1892 KNYASEV
+1892 
-1899 FTLQQQHKEQL
+1899 
-1910 MGLQQQ
+1910 
-1916 LAVKA
+1916 
-1921 KELEAL
+1921 
-1927 LNSELH
+1927 
-1933 SQLGISQNLVTR
+1933 
-1945 LKAEEMAALKERQR
+1945 
-1959 SELEELKNKL
+1959 
-1969 DVQQMGM
+1969 
-1976 YSVLKQKFEEYAEQ
+1976 
-1990 KIAIALKI
+1990 
-1998 VQDEHDSVHQQT
+1998 
-2010 VSNLILKHTEE
+2010 
-2021 LKVLQAKLESQR
+2021 
-2033 QGELLLLR
+2033 
-2041 KDLSKKH
+2041 
-2048 SDELNEVTKGLKLE
+2048 
-2062 ISLLKQSHDGSSSR
+2062 
-2076 SSVQQLKQEM
+2076 
-2086 CMEYT
+2086 
-2091 STLKGWV
+2091 
-2098 QTWYSDCQ
+2098 
-2106 EQLEALNKQIYDLW
+2106 
-2120 QQDESASQETGP
+2120 
-2132 DMPAKAPVSHTDIKR
+2132 
-2147 LLECKELLLTQAE
+2147 
-2160 VLHTEVAKRH
+2160 
-2170 MQALH
+2170 
-2175 SLQFQLDAEHAKLVQ
+2175 
-2190 KVEHMKKTVQEGT
+2190 
-2203 TVASLQ
+2203 
-2209 DQISKLVADKEELE
+2209 
-2223 NKHKL
+2223 
-2228 AMDLLAHEHDVE
+2228 
-2240 VAKLRDIIANVKCG
+2240 
-2254 NISGL
+2254 
-2259 TELRQEM
+2259 
-2266 ETKHTKE
+2266 
-2273 MEELRQYFEQKCADV
+2273 
-2288 EKHYSE
+2288 
-2294 EVFNQ
+2294 
-2299 HSRKLS
+2299 
-2305 GSSSGLENEDLVSE
+2305 
-2319 MYYAGGDSSQHL
+2319 
-2331 TALTHICDSY
+2331 
-2341 SVEPS
+2341 
-2346 FKDLEENYQKDF
+2346 
-2358 EKRLVEYRDQLETV
+2358 
-2372 KLELEEKYQNEME
+2372 
-2385 VLREEYESK
+2385 
-2394 VEDLVRD
+2394 
-2401 LSNTHKTE
+2401 
-2409 IQNIESKHAKEIQ
+2409 
-2422 NLKEKLQL
+2422 
-2430 ESAKGENTVH
+2430 
-2440 LECGKELEKVR
+2440 
-2451 MEMVDEHR
+2451 
-2459 KELEILKDMYEDD
+2459 
-2472 LKKQIEHLTYRMK
+2472 
-2485 QGEEEHVVATK
+2485 
-2496 SELLSKHVRDI
+2496 
-2507 QKLKDSFVDQTGRA
+2507 
-2521 INDPVLQKVDL
+2521 
-2532 EHKIHTDVRQQ
+2532 
-2543 YEEEYQ
+2543 
-2549 KKLTELRYEMQEK
+2549 
-2562 HAKELETRTEAERK
+2562 
-2576 IMAEQ
+2576 
-2581 FDELTNIWKKS
+2581 
-2592 AEEEQ
+2592 
-2597 DKFMANQKEMM
+2597 
-2608 LDFVKQHQQ
+2608 
-2617 DLQTLKMQHEA
+2617 
-2628 SLQAAQDECHHE
+2628 
-2640 VWLQQLRDKHE
+2640 
-2651 QEIGALQEE
+2651 
-2660 ISRLMQEKGGG
+2660 
-2671 IIHTKNVT
+2671 
-2679 TVGVSTDQT
+2679 
-2688 DGDEELDTTTV
+2688 
-2699 RETTALHTIQQ
+2699 
-2710 LRDELRE
+2710 
-2717 KDAKFASAISE
+2717 
-2728 MKEMHESELQQVR
+2728 
-2741 AHCEGRLHDEVE
+2741 
-2753 QAKHDIARALE
+2753 
-2764 EEIQALLSNESED
+2764 
-2777 TPCPRELI
+2777 
-2785 ELQEKFT
+2785 
-2792 VHYKE
+2792 
-2797 ELSLLKEEHANEVA
+2797 
-2811 RLKKDH
+2811 
-2817 EMELQSLTKKYSQD
+2817 
-2831 IEVLEGQMATETTQ
+2831 
-2845 HELEK
+2845 
-2850 TKLAMQIKLG
+2850 
-2860 DSSAVGTEN
+2860 
-2869 AVSVLDTDLEQLI
+2869 
-2882 RERDCLRKITDTL
+2882 
-2895 RYLLRELVAYLN
+2895 
-2907 VCEDEL
+2907 
-2913 NNTLIGELL
+2913 
-2922 KFEPV
+2922 
-2927 ASKNSGELSKNNNE
+2927 
-2941 MKDQTLP
+2941 
-2948 CVPENVCSKSDDNT
+2948 
-2962 ETRNDSSSIKNGETF
+2962 
-2977 SVESTVRSPQRNEI
+2977 
-2991 LMPQDQVICDEVSV
+2991 
-3005 TSHSFD
+3005 
-3011 HSLIP
+3011 
-3016 LTERSSISA
+3016 
-3025 HGTHRVHFAPDAS
+3025 
-3038 SIISLIDEDNLL
+3038 
-3050 DYIERN
+3050 
-3056 RDVSLDFRSELDSC
+3056 
-3070 LERLKAEAVAILGL
+3070 
-3084 SGTLP
+3084 
-3089 RTVQITHDA
+3089 
-3098 VMLLKEKVN
+3098 MLLKEKVN

-3294 RTERERLTKEDAVEG
+3294 RTERERLTKE
-3309 SEKFISVP
+3309 
-3317 TVESLELQVKEAT
+3317 VESLELQVKEAT

-4186 DERVRTR
+4186 DER
-4193 DAKLNDA
+4193 
-4200 ALIENLRLK
+4200 NLRLK

-4438 SSSRVLSPVVDKLKN
+4438 SSSRVLSPVVDKLK
-4453 VNAMLEQHMTES
+4453 
-4465 AELAQTLS
+4465 
-4473 QLTEERQRL
+4473 
-4482 QARVKELEE
+4482 
-4491 KLSTALKA
+4491 
-4499 KEADVTDAEHVAFAA
+4499 
-4514 QRALCAQKK
+4514 
-4523 ASFKLAMAKAE
+4523 
-4534 ADVHGF
+4534 
-4540 RTDDGADSSDRN
+4540 N

>member
-1 MEDEGRQ
+1 
-8 KKVEAGRV
+8 
-16 KFAAYLKKKNASD
+16 
-29 QQSDQKK
+29 
-36 KKKIENDSENS
+36 
-47 KEMSVGVESLDSS
+47 
-60 SLASSLEYMEGIKFE
+60 
-75 ISGGTSGTTTTLDD
+75 
-89 SKQSIKDEGEVSSER
+89 
-104 LQTRLKQLE
+104 
-113 DILSGKEAALEAAH
+113 
-127 EELSALKEITSFDAS
+127 
-142 TGMLE
+142 
-147 TDYKNRF
+147 
-154 EECHKRLLEFQEAV
+154 
-168 QHREGIIS
+168 
-176 QLSSSLQ
+176 
-183 QAIQSRDAL
+183 
-192 QLQGD
+192 
-197 QLAQEVALLQCQL
+197 
-210 KATTALIQGH
+210 
-220 HWDTGIKPHDYL
+220 
-232 TLQNQL
+232 
-238 LALEVAVTKNESVI
+238 
-252 SNLNSVIKENASE
+252 
-265 LQCKSD
+265 
-271 DLEKKSQ
+271 
-278 ELSQHKTKSANEIQK
+278 
-293 LMREVEEL
+293 
-301 HQKCAVMAS
+301 
-310 NNNSLML
+310 
-317 EHERQ
+317 
-322 MAALQSELEENFG
+322 
-335 LQLVHIKEELRN
+335 
-347 QFDKEKAALERRHA
+347 
-361 EEMAFCQKLAAES
+361 
-374 SRAVEEPTT
+374 
-383 SSNHQLQSLHLQ
+383 
-395 LQESSEAR
+395 
-403 EKLVKEM
+403 
-410 TELKH
+410 
-415 SYMLEAESFK
+415 
-425 QKNVVLEEQME
+425 
-436 AVVKEKEIYEQQIL
+436 
-450 EARNNS
+450 
-456 ENELA
+456 
-461 VYKQQI
+461 
-467 ENLKFQLQETKH
+467 
-479 SERLHDCKKAFEAEL
+479 
-494 SSYKHSHEME
+494 
-504 LSLYKEQ
+504 
-511 VDNLNLQLHEAS
+511 
-523 KAEAKYL
+523 
-530 SQLIESKKAYE
+530 
-541 AEIISCQQS
+541 
-550 HEMELS
+550 
-556 SYKQRADALNLR
+556 
-568 LQEASETEANFPKVL
+568 
-583 AAHKQSLEAEVC
+583 
-595 RYKEENE
+595 
-602 ALNTELQ
+602 
-609 RILSNED
+609 
-616 ILRMEKAELLETHN
+616 
-630 SAVLS
+630 
-635 YEEQLA
+635 
-641 TLKIA
+641 
-646 LQAAEETVKNHER
+646 
-659 ELSSIKKRFEDSIN
+659 
-673 VNESYMNEVKN
+673 
-684 YKEQIVT
+684 
-691 LNTQLKEALNMEKTL
+691 
-706 ELDFAHCKKLH
+706 
-717 GEEINLIEKK
+717 
-727 IESEYTERGTSI
+727 
-739 ARCQSD
+739 
-745 EPELTLCREQI
+745 
-756 EYLNLRLQDS
+756 
-766 NEAEKCHIS
+766 
-775 EITACQI
+775 
-782 QLKEYKEQVESLDR
+782 
-796 RFSEELI
+796 
-803 HAQEDFSKEINSKNQ
+803 
-818 EIEILLARLQEAAVV
+818 
-833 EEKYKSQ
+833 
-840 MLSLQKDIENLNMQL
+840 
-855 HQRAETVELA
+855 
-865 SCEEQRTSCSNQVQA
+865 
-880 SQSELQAYKQKM
+880 
-892 ESSVEGLEYKLSQL
+892 
-906 QGCHDA
+906 
-912 ELKRIEEEQVA
+912 
-923 HIASREVDGLTV
+923 
-935 QLGESIKA
+935 
-943 NERLEKEKQ
+943 
-952 IYHES
+952 
-957 CAVEVDKCKHQ
+957 
-968 LDELNTQL
+968 
-976 QDCRKNEGKFVSYV
+976 
-990 DDCREQLSTTKN
+990 
-1002 QVELQKAKVQD
+1002 
-1013 DMSQIKVLH
+1013 
-1022 TREVND
+1022 
-1028 LKDQFQYLKNI
+1028 
-1039 KATLEAEVVCLNE
+1039 
-1052 AAKHRDDASRAQLE
+1052 
-1066 EVTVQFLKT
+1066 
-1075 QSLLEA
+1075 
-1081 KEEIEKA
+1081 
-1088 YERRIIDLQVDLDK
+1088 
-1102 ANCCIDQMKREIN
+1102 
-1115 DFQEVT
+1115 
-1121 VQNLK
+1121 
-1126 LQGLLA
+1126 
-1132 AKEEAECMLIER
+1132 
-1144 AGEQGEALCAVE
+1144 
-1156 RDCEQMKHEISQLTL
+1156 
-1171 KLSEAEDLLKKLTFE
+1171 
-1186 KDELSEEYKRL
+1186 
-1197 EAERERLVSE
+1197 
-1207 KEMSEDKL
+1207 
-1215 KDLTSQVCKLQTSS
+1215 
-1229 DIGGSVVSY
+1229 
-1238 GSSHLPPVAETCRGA
+1238 
-1253 VITRLECASVT
+1253 
-1264 DFDNNN
+1264 
-1270 GQAVVP
+1270 
-1276 VSGFGSTEGVNY
+1276 
-1288 NEDRGDSFESGPW
+1288 
-1301 ERQKQY
+1301 
-1307 TVNVSDSC
+1307 
-1315 LSLCAA
+1315 
-1321 KWMERL
+1321 
-1327 TALEGEK
+1327 
-1334 IELAGQ
+1334 
-1340 LETLESK
+1340 
-1347 LQEKELQEH
+1347 
-1356 LYNQQNKATIL
+1356 
-1367 RCKELEE
+1367 
-1374 KLLQLEKVRIERDKL
+1374 
-1389 LQEKDDLKSKVVGLE
+1389 
-1404 HENATFQKLQEAL
+1404 
-1417 NIELAEER
+1417 
-1425 VASEDRLHQGMK
+1425 
-1437 ERLEYIIDEKNC
+1437 
-1449 TTIEN
+1449 
-1454 LILGFGQKTKEIV
+1454 
-1467 FLKER
+1467 
-1472 LRSQEQASKLL
+1472 
-1483 NEKIL
+1483 
-1488 ILENYKAEDAKKI
+1488 
-1501 NLCHEELAR
+1501 
-1510 VRSELEE
+1510 
-1517 SWKQHQATIEELGAC
+1517 
-1532 RKELAM
+1532 
-1538 LYVQKQQLESSRNR
+1538 
-1552 LLQMSAN
+1552 
-1559 CAVITPVSVSTQ
+1559 
-1571 QEMHSMLEE
+1571 
-1580 LATEV
+1580 
-1585 QALKSSLQDE
+1585 
-1595 QCRSEKLAQELEL
+1595 
-1608 VQNSGSA
+1608 
-1615 MICLGVTDVNSND
+1615 
-1628 SSNSGML
+1628 
-1635 ELQQKLELI
+1635 
-1644 LKSNTELIAEKESL
+1644 
-1658 LHKLRNQQQLFG
+1658 
-1670 KLQQAGGHEQVES
+1670 
-1683 WMSNLDKQQRDLM
+1683 
-1696 AELQAYR
+1696 
-1703 EQHMSLAE
+1703 
-1711 LVGSTG
+1711 
-1717 VLQETLFRQKQEL
+1717 
-1730 LQKFKEKSAVEK
+1730 
-1742 MLENERV
+1742 
-1749 ELKSAQLKMQM
+1749 
-1760 MESQMLEKDN
+1760 
-1770 IFQELT
+1770 
-1776 RQKRVLEQDLHEI
+1776 
-1789 EDCLRDQE
+1789 
-1797 DMLQMQ
+1797 
-1803 KLTLESEIC
+1803 
-1812 DRDLRIRH
+1812 
-1820 WQLELKAKQVE
+1820 
-1831 VNSKMILT
+1831 
-1839 QHSAHS
+1839 
-1845 ATESNQN
+1845 
-1852 GEWER
+1852 
-1857 LEMFRSKLEEVHQQA
+1857 
-1872 VTRLKL
+1872 
-1878 YMEEQFAVRETELQ
+1878 
-1892 KNYASEV
+1892 
-1899 FTLQQQHKEQL
+1899 
-1910 MGLQQQ
+1910 
-1916 LAVKA
+1916 
-1921 KELEAL
+1921 
-1927 LNSELH
+1927 
-1933 SQLGISQNLVTR
+1933 
-1945 LKAEEMAALKERQR
+1945 
-1959 SELEELKNKL
+1959 
-1969 DVQQMGM
+1969 
-1976 YSVLKQKFEEYAEQ
+1976 
-1990 KIAIALKI
+1990 
-1998 VQDEHDSVHQQT
+1998 
-2010 VSNLILKHTEE
+2010 
-2021 LKVLQAKLESQR
+2021 
-2033 QGELLLLR
+2033 
-2041 KDLSKKH
+2041 
-2048 SDELNEVTKGLKLE
+2048 
-2062 ISLLKQSHDGSSSR
+2062 
-2076 SSVQQLKQEM
+2076 
-2086 CMEYT
+2086 
-2091 STLKGWV
+2091 
-2098 QTWYSDCQ
+2098 
-2106 EQLEALNKQIYDLW
+2106 
-2120 QQDESASQETGP
+2120 
-2132 DMPAKAPVSHTDIKR
+2132 
-2147 LLECKELLLTQAE
+2147 
-2160 VLHTEVAKRH
+2160 
-2170 MQALH
+2170 
-2175 SLQFQLDAEHAKLVQ
+2175 
-2190 KVEHMKKTVQEGT
+2190 
-2203 TVASLQ
+2203 
-2209 DQISKLVADKEELE
+2209 
-2223 NKHKL
+2223 
-2228 AMDLLAHEHDVE
+2228 
-2240 VAKLRDIIANVKCG
+2240 
-2254 NISGL
+2254 
-2259 TELRQEM
+2259 
-2266 ETKHTKE
+2266 
-2273 MEELRQYFEQKCADV
+2273 
-2288 EKHYSE
+2288 
-2294 EVFNQ
+2294 
-2299 HSRKLS
+2299 
-2305 GSSSGLENEDLVSE
+2305 
-2319 MYYAGGDSSQHL
+2319 
-2331 TALTHICDSY
+2331 
-2341 SVEPS
+2341 
-2346 FKDLEENYQKDF
+2346 
-2358 EKRLVEYRDQLETV
+2358 
-2372 KLELEEKYQNEME
+2372 
-2385 VLREEYESK
+2385 
-2394 VEDLVRD
+2394 
-2401 LSNTHKTE
+2401 
-2409 IQNIESKHAKEIQ
+2409 
-2422 NLKEKLQL
+2422 
-2430 ESAKGENTVH
+2430 
-2440 LECGKELEKVR
+2440 
-2451 MEMVDEHR
+2451 
-2459 KELEILKDMYEDD
+2459 
-2472 LKKQIEHLTYRMK
+2472 
-2485 QGEEEHVVATK
+2485 
-2496 SELLSKHVRDI
+2496 
-2507 QKLKDSFVDQTGRA
+2507 
-2521 INDPVLQKVDL
+2521 
-2532 EHKIHTDVRQQ
+2532 
-2543 YEEEYQ
+2543 
-2549 KKLTELRYEMQEK
+2549 
-2562 HAKELETRTEAERK
+2562 
-2576 IMAEQ
+2576 
-2581 FDELTNIWKKS
+2581 
-2592 AEEEQ
+2592 
-2597 DKFMANQKEMM
+2597 
-2608 LDFVKQHQQ
+2608 
-2617 DLQTLKMQHEA
+2617 
-2628 SLQAAQDECHHE
+2628 
-2640 VWLQQLRDKHE
+2640 
-2651 QEIGALQEE
+2651 
-2660 ISRLMQEKGGG
+2660 
-2671 IIHTKNVT
+2671 
-2679 TVGVSTDQT
+2679 
-2688 DGDEELDTTTV
+2688 
-2699 RETTALHTIQQ
+2699 
-2710 LRDELRE
+2710 
-2717 KDAKFASAISE
+2717 
-2728 MKEMHESELQQVR
+2728 
-2741 AHCEGRLHDEVE
+2741 
-2753 QAKHDIARALE
+2753 
-2764 EEIQALLSNESED
+2764 
-2777 TPCPRELI
+2777 
-2785 ELQEKFT
+2785 
-2792 VHYKE
+2792 
-2797 ELSLLKEEHANEVA
+2797 
-2811 RLKKDH
+2811 
-2817 EMELQSLTKKYSQD
+2817 
-2831 IEVLEGQMATETTQ
+2831 
-2845 HELEK
+2845 
-2850 TKLAMQIKLG
+2850 
-2860 DSSAVGTEN
+2860 
-2869 AVSVLDTDLEQLI
+2869 
-2882 RERDCLRKITDTL
+2882 
-2895 RYLLRELVAYLN
+2895 
-2907 VCEDEL
+2907 
-2913 NNTLIGELL
+2913 
-2922 KFEPV
+2922 
-2927 ASKNSGELSKNNNE
+2927 
-2941 MKDQTLP
+2941 
-2948 CVPENVCSKSDDNT
+2948 
-2962 ETRNDSSSIKNGETF
+2962 
-2977 SVESTVRSPQRNEI
+2977 
-2991 LMPQDQVICDEVSV
+2991 
-3005 TSHSFD
+3005 
-3011 HSLIP
+3011 
-3016 LTERSSISA
+3016 
-3025 HGTHRVHFAPDAS
+3025 
-3038 SIISLIDEDNLL
+3038 
-3050 DYIERN
+3050 
-3056 RDVSLDFRSELDSC
+3056 
-3070 LERLKAEAVAILGL
+3070 
-3084 SGTLP
+3084 
-3089 RTVQITHDA
+3089 
-3098 VMLLKEKVN
+3098 MLLKEKVN

-3294 RTERERLTKEDAVEG
+3294 RTERERLTKE
-3309 SEKFISVP
+3309 
-3317 TVESLELQVKEAT
+3317 VESLELQVKEAT

-4186 DERVRTR
+4186 DER
-4193 DAKLNDA
+4193 
-4200 ALIENLRLK
+4200 NLRLK

-4499 KEADVTDAEHVAFAA
+4499 K
-4514 QRALCAQKK
+4514 
-4523 ASFKLAMAKAE
+4523 
-4534 ADVHGF
+4534 
-4540 RTDDGADSSDRN
+4540 
-4552 VNAMLEQH
+4552 
-4560 MTESAELAQT
+4560 
-4570 LSQLTEERQCLQAR
+4570 
-4584 VEELEEKLSTALK
+4584 
-4597 AKAADV
+4597 AADV

-4644 GDTRDRAA
+4644 GDTRDRLIEECQRFQARIEELEEHLSIALKAA